1 MSSSPWNLSHLP
13 QSQWFT
19 SCASLTVHPSL
30 PVILGLWISLLCL
43 DLFPSGTLHSG
54 RVSVALQTWETGSS
68 LFFIYSLH
76 PDAHVCDQ
84 SCPTLCNPMDCN
96 PPGSSV
102 HGISQARILWSGL
115 LFPIPGD
122 LPHPGMVPMSL
133 VSPALADRFFTTEP
147 SGKPSVRLLKHSWC
161 WRGNW
166 KWGLIFLLLLL
177 FWQIG
182 ADYSQNKL
190 LFPTVPA
197 E

>member
-1 MSSSPWNLSHLP
+1 MKELVATFCLSIYTVGVLGLPYLGLWLLEYFLQCSTMSSSPWNLSHLP

-19 SCASLTVHPSL
+19 GCASLTVHPSL

-102 HGISQARILWSGL
+102 HGISQAGISEWIFAFSFSRGSSQPRDW
-115 LFPIPGD
+115 IP
-122 LPHPGMVPMSL
+122 P
-133 VSPALADRFFTTEP
+133 
-147 SGKPSVRLLKHSWC
+147 WC
-161 WRGNW
+161 C
-166 KWGLIFLLLLL
+166 
-177 FWQIG
+177 
-182 ADYSQNKL
+182 S
-190 LFPTVPA
+190 
-197 E
+197 